1 MAPKIVVN
9 VEGDSPVD
17 LTITVSNKPTADS
30 SLASTGVEAEVARD
44 LKKGEVQKEP
54 KSGAE
59 SSSGQKKSSI
69 GPKAE
74 QFEDEWEKVMEV
86 DDEGGTSSSPRPPS
100 HSPPSPH
107 PPGYPPPWKSS
118 ASGASGARSS
128 AAPDAAQQADPMPE
142 VSVDPQKCCVTRKAG
157 KCYHVPSCGMMKKK
171 RPTELFENL
180 EMCPRCV
187 RELPRADQRF
197 AFSGEDPRKLHLVAN
212 DHSTFC
218 MLHYGA
224 VVTGCRQCVFK

>member
-86 DDEGGTSSSPRPPS
+86 DDEGGSSSSPRPPS
-100 HSPPSPH
+100 HSPPSRH
-107 PPGYPPPWKSS
+107 PPGYP
-118 ASGASGARSS
+118 
-128 AAPDAAQQADPMPE
+128 
-142 VSVDPQKCCVTRKAG
+142 VPQVHQG
-157 KCYHVPSCGMMKKK
+157 QG
-171 RPTELFENL
+171 
-180 EMCPRCV
+180 PRQHQ
-187 RELPRADQRF
+187 LPLSR
-197 AFSGEDPRKLHLVAN
+197 LI
-212 DHSTFC
+212 
-218 MLHYGA
+218 
-224 VVTGCRQCVFK
+224 QCQKTA

>member
-9 VEGDSPVD
+9 DEGDSPVD

-59 SSSGQKKSSI
+59 SSSGQKKSPI
-69 GPKAE
+69 DPKAE

-100 HSPPSPH
+100 HSPPSRH
-107 PPGYPPPWKSS
+107 PPGYP
-118 ASGASGARSS
+118 
-128 AAPDAAQQADPMPE
+128 
-142 VSVDPQKCCVTRKAG
+142 VPQVHQG
-157 KCYHVPSCGMMKKK
+157 QG
-171 RPTELFENL
+171 
-180 EMCPRCV
+180 PRQHQ
-187 RELPRADQRF
+187 LPLSR
-197 AFSGEDPRKLHLVAN
+197 LI
-212 DHSTFC
+212 
-218 MLHYGA
+218 
-224 VVTGCRQCVFK
+224 QCQKTA